1 MNTLLV
7 VLISGIVIYVIFKLF
22 RGSVKNS
29 AVQNAF
35 LAKYTY
41 QRLSDSQKQEVKKQT
56 LDILRR
62 SGMLKEDFEFM
73 CEMLRFSFFALAM
86 NELSIKPALSNEEW
100 HYVKNPYMTLHN
112 SDHQVEVIKKVLLKR
127 HNVTIEMEK
136 FKDLS
141 KMYKNKQ

>member
-1 MNTLLV
+1 MNTFLLV
-7 VLISGIVIYVIFKLF
+7 LIIAIVIYIIFKLF

-41 QRLSDSQKQEVKKQT
+41 QQLSDSQKQEIKKQT

-62 SGMLKEDFEFM
+62 GGMLGEDFEDM

-86 NELSIKPALSNEEW
+86 NELGIKPALSTEEW
-100 HYVKNPYMTLHN
+100 HYVNNPNMALLN
-112 SDHQVEVIKKVLLKR
+112 SDHQVEVTKKSLLKK
-127 HNVTIEMEK
+127 HNVSIEMEG
-136 FKDLS
+136 FKDIID
-141 KMYKNKQ
+141 MYKNKK

>member
-1 MNTLLV
+1 MNTLQV
-7 VLISGIVIYVIFKLF
+7 ILIIGIVIYVIFKLF

-56 LDILRR
+56 LDIQGR
-62 SGMLKEDFEFM
+62 SGMLKEDFELM

-86 NELSIKPALSNEEW
+86 NELGIKPALNNEEW
-100 HYVKNPYMTLHN
+100 HYVKNPYMALHN
-112 SDHQVEVIKKVLLKR
+112 SDHQVEVTKKVLLKR

-136 FKDLS
+136 FKDINE
-141 KMYKNKQ
+141 MYKDKQ